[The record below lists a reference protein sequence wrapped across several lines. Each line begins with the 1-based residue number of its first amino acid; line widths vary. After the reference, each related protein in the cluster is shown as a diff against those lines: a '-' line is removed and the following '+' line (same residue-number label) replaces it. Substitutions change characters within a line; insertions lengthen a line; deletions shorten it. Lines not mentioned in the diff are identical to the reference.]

1 MLLRRDK
8 QTVAEPL
15 LGLTPILVGSVP
27 DGTRLFAVG
36 CLATGEDLQH
46 RLRSPERSAPG
57 CATNMT
63 ARPRR
68 RSRVACPAAS
78 VAPRSRASA
87 DVVTVTPSILVAN
100 PWTRLPT
107 NPWTC
112 LPPPDHPPVPR
123 SPSSRL
129 AFSSSRGKTR
139 GKRVPRSASSV
150 KASATQPV
158 RSGRQRLRAAIAWP
172 WTADQAITTLII
184 AGLVIP
190 LACIV
195 VGIIAIINL
204 A

>member
-1 MLLRRDK
+1 
-8 QTVAEPL
+8 
-15 LGLTPILVGSVP
+15 
-27 DGTRLFAVG
+27 
-36 CLATGEDLQH
+36 
-46 RLRSPERSAPG
+46 
-57 CATNMT
+57 MT

-68 RSRVACPAAS
+68 RSRVACPAAP

-87 DVVTVTPSILVAN
+87 DAVTVTPSILVAN

-112 LPPPDHPPVPR
+112 LPPPDHPPAPR

-129 AFSSSRGKTR
+129 ASPPSRAKTR

-158 RSGRQRLRAAIAWP
+158 RSGRQRLRGTVAWP
-172 WTADQAITTLII
+172 WTAEQAITTLII

-190 LACIV
+190 LACVV